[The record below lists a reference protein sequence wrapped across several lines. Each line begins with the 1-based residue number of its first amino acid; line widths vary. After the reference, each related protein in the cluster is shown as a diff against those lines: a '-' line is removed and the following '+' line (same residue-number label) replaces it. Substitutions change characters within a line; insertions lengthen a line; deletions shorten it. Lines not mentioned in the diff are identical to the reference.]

1 MSQKNLLLGI
11 TGSIAAKKSIRLL
24 NQLKPYY
31 NIKIIVTYEGINY
44 IDETEYKNYSLYTS
58 WDKERKHA
66 YHIDLARW
74 ADEFIIY
81 PATANFIAKVSVGI
95 ADDLLTSTVLM
106 YKKRPKIFPAM
117 HEEMFTNK
125 SFKNSL
131 NNLISVA
138 NVYGPRYGI
147 LDAGDK
153 GIGRLLEPKEAFDV
167 ITREQKENI
176 FIISGPTKEYVDD
189 VRYITNRS
197 SGKQGYALAVESHSR
212 GYSTNLITSIKY
224 QNLNTIKQT
233 NYETSSDLINIIN
246 SLDISEGYLFMPAS
260 ISDFIPD
267 QYEGK
272 LSRKDGNLSL
282 KLSPNI
288 DIIKKI
294 KKENPKLIT
303 TGFSA
308 QLNDKHDY
316 KKMNNKNID
325 YMVINNITKKDI
337 GFGSD
342 NNQVTIIGKDKVSK
356 EINFSSKFMVAKE
369 ILDHVIS

>member
-1 MSQKNLLLGI
+1 M
-11 TGSIAAKKSIRLL
+11 
-24 NQLKPYY
+24 
-31 NIKIIVTYEGINY
+31 
-44 IDETEYKNYSLYTS
+44 
-58 WDKERKHA
+58 
-66 YHIDLARW
+66 
-74 ADEFIIY
+74 
-81 PATANFIAKVSVGI
+81 
-95 ADDLLTSTVLM
+95 
-106 YKKRPKIFPAM
+106 
-117 HEEMFTNK
+117 
-125 SFKNSL
+125 
-131 NNLISVA
+131 
-138 NVYGPRYGI
+138 
-147 LDAGDK
+147 DAGDK

-233 NYETSSDLINIIN
+233 NYETSSDLINIFN
-246 SLDISEGYLFMPAS
+246 SLDISEGYLFMLAS